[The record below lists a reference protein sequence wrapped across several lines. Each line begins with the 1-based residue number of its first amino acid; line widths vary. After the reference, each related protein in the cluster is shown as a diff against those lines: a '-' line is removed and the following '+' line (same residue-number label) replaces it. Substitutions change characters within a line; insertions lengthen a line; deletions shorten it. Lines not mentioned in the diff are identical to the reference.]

1 MSRVHLAA
9 LTTPPSLQA
18 EERAASPRTSP
29 ARKQL
34 SLYLPVPAWR
44 QVRKVAYE
52 EERSIHSC
60 VLEGL
65 GLLLAQ
71 RGLPPSP
78 SCPGGASRSE
88 GTHCGQGCVF
98 TRQAVKCP
106 ACAIWLQL
114 IKPCYH

>member
-1 MSRVHLAA
+1 MSRVNLTA
-9 LTTPPSLQA
+9 LTPPPSRQP
-18 EERAASPRTSP
+18 EQEDVGQRSSP

-65 GLLLAQ
+65 DLLFAR
-71 RGLPPSP
+71 RGLAPLAELAE
-78 SCPGGASRSE
+78 GGE
-88 GTHCGQGCVF
+88 
-98 TRQAVKCP
+98 KE
-106 ACAIWLQL
+106 
-114 IKPCYH
+114 

>member
-1 MSRVHLAA
+1 MSRVNLAA
-9 LTTPPSLQA
+9 LTPPPTRQL
-18 EERAASPRTSP
+18 EPERENVGQRPSP

-65 GLLLAQ
+65 DLLFAQ
-71 RGLPPSP
+71 RGLPPL
-78 SCPGGASRSE
+78 AE
-88 GTHCGQGCVF
+88 LVEE
-98 TRQAVKCP
+98 
-106 ACAIWLQL
+106 LEEE
-114 IKPCYH
+114 